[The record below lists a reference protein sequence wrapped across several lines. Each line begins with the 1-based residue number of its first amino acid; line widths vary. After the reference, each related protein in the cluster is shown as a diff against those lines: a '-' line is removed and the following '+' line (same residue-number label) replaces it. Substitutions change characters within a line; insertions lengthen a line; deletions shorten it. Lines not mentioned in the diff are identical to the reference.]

1 MAEIMKYRPTWSM
14 HASIKRNFF
23 LFLCWLRYWIFFQ
36 TNARSAMARGVELD
50 RIERN
55 AEGLQLLVRSLD

>member
-1 MAEIMKYRPTWSM
+1 MVEIMKYRPTWSM

-23 LFLCWLRYWIFFQ
+23 LYLRWLRCWIFFFQ

-50 RIERN
+50 RTECGRT
-55 AEGLQLLVRSLD
+55 STFS